1 MRWAIISL
9 IVLLSFFS
17 GSFFYAGRFDLPPKT
32 QTYLDRNGAVIGTLN
47 PSQGGFQIWKPLA
60 EIPEKII
67 DETIRREDRFFFW
80 HPGINPV
87 SVAKSALA
95 NLSKGRIVRGG
106 STITQQLARTLIQEK
121 EGKRLNRSY
130 FNKVREGIVAVG
142 LELRHSK
149 RWILERYLNSIYYG
163 NRCYGIAS
171 AGEFYFGIGLSD
183 LSAGEVSFL
192 VSLPRAPA
200 VIARNGGTK
209 QSRWKSS
216 RVIPLDRHAPSGLA
230 MTPARH
236 FLEMAA
242 RRSPREQVV
251 RTSLDLELQT
261 KVGGI
266 VSKITSDWS
275 TTDEKVNSAVV
286 VLDVPSGDLLALAG
300 SRNFFDPVI
309 DGQFNSA
316 TALRQPG
323 SALKPFV
330 YFAAFAKGFRP
341 DSRLFDVPSSFAS
354 LANEEGEGYMPQN
367 FDRRFHGAVTIREA
381 LANSYNVP
389 AVATLDEV
397 GLSTYHEILRGF
409 GFSSLKKAPNH
420 YGLAVALGAGD
431 SL

>member
-200 VIARNGGTK
+200 VIARNGVTK
-209 QSRWKSS
+209 QSLWK
-216 RVIPLDRHAPSGLA
+216 D
-230 MTPARH
+230 T
-236 FLEMAA
+236 
-242 RRSPREQVV
+242 
-251 RTSLDLELQT
+251 
-261 KVGGI
+261 
-266 VSKITSDWS
+266 IT
-275 TTDEKVNSAVV
+275 
-286 VLDVPSGDLLALAG
+286 
-300 SRNFFDPVI
+300 FI
-309 DGQFNSA
+309 
-316 TALRQPG
+316 
-323 SALKPFV
+323 
-330 YFAAFAKGFRP
+330 
-341 DSRLFDVPSSFAS
+341 
-354 LANEEGEGYMPQN
+354 
-367 FDRRFHGAVTIREA
+367 
-381 LANSYNVP
+381 
-389 AVATLDEV
+389 
-397 GLSTYHEILRGF
+397 
-409 GFSSLKKAPNH
+409 
-420 YGLAVALGAGD
+420 
-431 SL
+431 